1 MWGGPDLDFPT
12 LLLLSRHTSTK
23 QRKENSRLSSL
34 AKKKEIS
41 VRFSERWRWWRNQ
54 GMAAIPS
61 ISHLSLIALYSSVL
75 ASFPDIFILCG
86 LQFLPSSLPPLSS
99 LCHLQLHR
107 KKKASNTPP
116 PTTPAAW
123 QWLQGMSRCAAD
135 QTGATSRP
143 LHPRTSIWF
152 KKAATAS
159 RYMLPAFPVMGRSKL
174 IEDRVTSTLL
184 THSQDSITSSAK
196 TKTQD
201 SSLECYRWCVIKSW

>member
-1 MWGGPDLDFPT
+1 MLWKCCARRPVGFKLKTHLVWGLGEDHVLAY
-12 LLLLSRHTSTK
+12 LV
-23 QRKENSRLSSL
+23 LSSQRRR
-34 AKKKEIS
+34 EN
-41 VRFSERWRWWRNQ
+41 VFN
-54 GMAAIPS
+54 
-61 ISHLSLIALYSSVL
+61 SHLHILKGRPEQWSQLLHHHIHLHLHLHESQLINILYKGDMKHIV
-75 ASFPDIFILCG
+75 
-86 LQFLPSSLPPLSS
+86 
-99 LCHLQLHR
+99 

-184 THSQDSITSSAK
+184 THLQDSITSSAK
-196 TKTQD
+196 NKNSRFIPWVLQMVR
-201 SSLECYRWCVIKSW
+201 YKIMIVFVW

>member
-107 KKKASNTPP
+107 KKKKHPTLHHLPHRQHGNDYRACPDVQQIRPAPPAGPYTHGHLSDSKRLPQPADTCCRLSQLWGVQSLSRTEWLPPCWLTRRTPSP
-116 PTTPAAW
+116 LPQKQKLKIHPLSVT
-123 QWLQGMSRCAAD
+123 D
-135 QTGATSRP
+135 GA
-143 LHPRTSIWF
+143 L
-152 KKAATAS
+152 
-159 RYMLPAFPVMGRSKL
+159 
-174 IEDRVTSTLL
+174 
-184 THSQDSITSSAK
+184 
-196 TKTQD
+196 
-201 SSLECYRWCVIKSW
+201 

>member
-107 KKKASNTPP
+107 KKKSIQHSTTYHTGSMAMTTGHVQMCSRSDRRHQQAPTP
-116 PTTPAAW
+116 T
-123 QWLQGMSRCAAD
+123 D
-135 QTGATSRP
+135 
-143 LHPRTSIWF
+143 I
-152 KKAATAS
+152 
-159 RYMLPAFPVMGRSKL
+159 YL
-174 IEDRVTSTLL
+174 IQKGC
-184 THSQDSITSSAK
+184 HSQQIHAASFPSYGAFKAYRGPSDFHPADSLAGLHHLFRKKQKLKIHPLSVTDGA
-196 TKTQD
+196 
-201 SSLECYRWCVIKSW
+201 L